1 MTGVSKR
8 WLYLLPI
15 VALALAVRT
24 YDLARNGLW
33 YDELQSVTH
42 AVLPISDLI
51 RSVAA
56 HDPHP
61 PLYYI
66 QLHAWLQLGHSD
78 VWVRLNSVFLSLLT
92 LISIYITTR
101 RVFSE
106 PAAVLASLFFA
117 ISPYA
122 VYHGQEA
129 RMYTWLMFLAVWC
142 WYFNHEFLL
151 RRPGPLPALGVVAT
165 SIAALY
171 SHGTGFILLSAIYAY
186 AALSLVRSKIDRL
199 TLLRWTVLQAAIV
212 LALLPWLFHA
222 YTIRSFP
229 GHMAVPTLV
238 TIPETLWMLLFGD
251 TTAPAEWIQVTCVLL
266 VFAVIVLG
274 FARGERSRSFAPS
287 VVLGPMLAVAA
298 ISYLISPIWYHRTLA
313 FITPFLCIALAL
325 GLTPTDPDGRP
336 YPAPLRRLAP
346 LLGAAVL
353 GGYLVAL
360 LVQQT
365 TYTREPVPKTAAL
378 YVKAQMTPG
387 EIVYVPKQ
395 RFFWAV
401 SWYLGGPNCASPV
414 DPSRAICL
422 VDGVKVMTHPDIGRF
437 LTPGQYYW
445 FVHRPN
451 EGFTHSAEFRRLE
464 LRNFGMTRVEHV
476 RLVP

>member
-15 VALALAVRT
+15 VALALAVRV
-24 YDLARNGLW
+24 YDLDRNGLW

-42 AVLPISDLI
+42 AILPISDLI
-51 RSVAA
+51 RIVAA

-66 QLHAWLQLGHSD
+66 QLHAWLQLSQSD
-78 VWVRLNSVFLSLLT
+78 VWVRLNAVFLSLLT
-92 LISIYITTR
+92 LISVYAITR
-101 RVFSE
+101 RVFTE
-106 PAAVLASLFFA
+106 RAALLASLFFA
-117 ISPYA
+117 VSPYA

-129 RMYTWLMFLAVWC
+129 RMYTWLMLLAVWC
-142 WYFNHEFLL
+142 WYFNHEYLL
-151 RRPGPLPALGVVAT
+151 RRPAPLLAVGMVAT

-186 AALSLVRSKIDRL
+186 AALSLVRRRIDRS
-199 TLLRWTVLQAAIV
+199 TLVRWSVLQASII
-212 LALLPWLFHA
+212 LALLPWLLHA
-222 YTIRSFP
+222 YAIRSFP

-238 TIPETLWMLLFGD
+238 TIPETLWMLLFGY
-251 TTAPAEWIQVTCVLL
+251 TTAPATWFQVTCVLL
-266 VFAVIVLG
+266 LFAVIALG
-274 FARGERSRSFAPS
+274 TAGGKRRQSFAPS
-287 VVLGPMLAVAA
+287 LILGPMLAVAA

-325 GLTPTDPDGRP
+325 GLTPTKPDARP
-336 YPAPLRRLAP
+336 HYAPLRWLRRG
-346 LLGAAVL
+346 LGAAVL
-353 GGYLVAL
+353 AGYLVAL
-360 LVQQT
+360 LVQHT
-365 TYTREPVPKTAAL
+365 TYMREPVPKAAAL
-378 YVKAQMTPG
+378 YVKTQMDPG

-422 VDGVKVMTHPDIGRF
+422 VDGVKVMTHPDIRRF
-437 LTPGQYYW
+437 LRPGQYYW

-451 EGFTHSAEFRRLE
+451 EGFTYSAEFRRLE
-464 LRNFGMTRVEHV
+464 LRNFGMIRVEHV